1 MTSCLSHPGKSWNLF
16 DFMVVC
22 LSFSHCLFFVWPLQ
36 VIHDFLFS
44 LKESPEKFQIEAN
57 FPRRVLPC
65 IPSEEW
71 PNPPT
76 LQEAGLSH
84 TEVLFV
90 QDLTDEWHF
99 FSSPPLPPQSLK
111 EMENKKKKKKRNS
124 YYYYYNTIFFLKD
137 CCILR
142 KDQKPCCLQ
151 ESPPVCVHE
160 VSNERSCWQAHP
172 SLLPLHHAPSNERR
186 LFTSNPA
193 MSQLGKGTFPLV
205 LIHSCFYGI

>member
-1 MTSCLSHPGKSWNLF
+1 
-16 DFMVVC
+16 MVVKEETDESIQSRTSIDKSLKTVALPIALWNERTSKLNSSVVWLLPISEASLGNRWDTWFCSYVCAC
-22 LSFSHCLFFVWPLQ
+22 LSFSHCPSPLIWPWQ

-99 FSSPPLPPQSLK
+99 FFLSLPTPIP
-111 EMENKKKKKKRNS
+111 KRNGKKQKQKREIHIIIIIIQ
-124 YYYYYNTIFFLKD
+124 YFF
-137 CCILR
+137 
-142 KDQKPCCLQ
+142 
-151 ESPPVCVHE
+151 
-160 VSNERSCWQAHP
+160 
-172 SLLPLHHAPSNERR
+172 
-186 LFTSNPA
+186 
-193 MSQLGKGTFPLV
+193 
-205 LIHSCFYGI
+205 